1 MAGYVANAVE
11 QTFLLPKDMAD
22 LRFMRKHEVFLGLK
36 RDLAMVS
43 FLLPFF
49 FFFLTSFPSQAI
61 QVSFRAEEMVNSSH
75 CMYKE
80 EEGRRI
86 AAMEA
91 FQVAEKS
98 NHDLKAK
105 LIEAEKEKKSATT
118 ALDNVEKQAEGQW
131 VLLHNAEDQLAAS
144 KEQII
149 TLKKRLKKVEKAKDQ
164 ADKAREEAEK
174 AREEAKQQ
182 GYDIGVVETEE
193 ALKAKVFGVCRTYCA
208 QV

>member
-22 LRFMRKHEVFLGLK
+22 LRFMRKHKVFLDLK

-43 FLLPFF
+43 FLLPF

-86 AAMEA
+86 AAVEA

-105 LIEAEKEKKSATT
+105 LIEAEKEKKK
-118 ALDNVEKQAEGQW
+118 VP
-131 VLLHNAEDQLAAS
+131 QLPW
-144 KEQII
+144 I
-149 TLKKRLKKVEKAKDQ
+149 TLRSRPKASGFFSTMP
-164 ADKAREEAEK
+164 R
-174 AREEAKQQ
+174 
-182 GYDIGVVETEE
+182 IN
-193 ALKAKVFGVCRTYCA
+193 
-208 QV
+208 

>member
-1 MAGYVANAVE
+1 MAGYVANAME

-49 FFFLTSFPSQAI
+49 FFFFLNYFPSQAI

-86 AAMEA
+86 ATVEA

-105 LIEAEKEKKSATT
+105 LIEVEKEKKK
-118 ALDNVEKQAEGQW
+118 VP
-131 VLLHNAEDQLAAS
+131 QLPW
-144 KEQII
+144 I
-149 TLKKRLKKVEKAKDQ
+149 TLRGRPKASEFFS
-164 ADKAREEAEK
+164 AMPR
-174 AREEAKQQ
+174 
-182 GYDIGVVETEE
+182 IN
-193 ALKAKVFGVCRTYCA
+193 
-208 QV
+208 

>member
-22 LRFMRKHEVFLGLK
+22 LRFMRKHEVFLDLK

-43 FLLPFF
+43 FLLPF

-61 QVSFRAEEMVNSSH
+61 QVSFRAEEMVNSFH

-105 LIEAEKEKKSATT
+105 LIEVEKEKK
-118 ALDNVEKQAEGQW
+118 KC
-131 VLLHNAEDQLAAS
+131 HNCL
-144 KEQII
+144 
-149 TLKKRLKKVEKAKDQ
+149 
-164 ADKAREEAEK
+164 
-174 AREEAKQQ
+174 
-182 GYDIGVVETEE
+182 G
-193 ALKAKVFGVCRTYCA
+193 
-208 QV
+208 